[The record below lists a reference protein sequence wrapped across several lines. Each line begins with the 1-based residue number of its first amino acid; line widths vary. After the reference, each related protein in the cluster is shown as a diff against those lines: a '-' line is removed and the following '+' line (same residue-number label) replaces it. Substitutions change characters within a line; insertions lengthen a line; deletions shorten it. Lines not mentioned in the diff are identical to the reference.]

1 MNKFVII
8 RDDLPIDPV
17 TVISDGLL
25 IGRLPQCEVLLN
37 HPSVSRIQAGIKQVG
52 DNYYLFALRPR
63 NPVLLNGRPVEENEA
78 LAPGDIIEVGPFQL
92 EIDAANDALTIRVE
106 LSIGMKPSEID
117 VSDPGV
123 TTDQLIMV
131 PDGKEKKSR
140 PQPVAGTKAL
150 DIFWDKRMRE
160 VGKMFRPSP
169 LYPKGGRRSGKTQF
183 NWMPTTD
190 LMSRWPVAFFT
201 WALLIVGLLSVA
213 AAYWYTSAFA
223 PAPISKAHAA
233 TQLSLVPTIATM
245 PNSGSCRT
253 CHSLT
258 GHMEQRCASCHNTE
272 AFVATMIKPHEA
284 AGIGCVDCHAE
295 HQGAEFNATQGALA
309 SCTACHNDSNQKVY
323 NGRKVGTPHGGTFGY
338 PVVNGAW
345 SAKSISD
352 EYWDL
357 RQLGT
362 TRQPADTDEKWRS
375 NQFHALHDQRVR
387 VAPSMK
393 GNSEGRLSCSSC
405 HKSFA
410 PDVDRTTPRTTC
422 AACHVENGR
431 PNCTSCHVQHIKDAR
446 RWSAAMVD

>member
-1 MNKFVII
+1 MNQFIII

-37 HPSVSRIQAGIKQVG
+37 HPSVSRVQAGIKQIEN
-52 DNYYLFALRPR
+52 DYYLFALRPK

-92 EIDAANDALTIRVE
+92 QIDEANDALAIRVE
-106 LSIGMKPSEID
+106 VRIGMKPSEID
-117 VSDPGV
+117 VSDPGLS
-123 TTDQLIMV
+123 TDKLV
-131 PDGKEKKSR
+131 APDSKEKKPR
-140 PQPVAGTKAL
+140 PLPVAGTKAL
-150 DIFWDKRMRE
+150 DIFWDKRVRD
-160 VGKMFRPSP
+160 VVKMFRPSP

-183 NWMPTTD
+183 NWVPTTD

-233 TQLSLVPTIATM
+233 TQFSLTPAIATT
-245 PNSGSCRT
+245 PNAGSCTT

-258 GHMEQRCASCHNTE
+258 NHMEQRCAACHNTE

-295 HQGAEFNATQGALA
+295 HRGTEFSATQGALA
-309 SCTACHNDSNQKVY
+309 SCTVCHNDSNQKLY

-362 TRQPADTDEKWRS
+362 TRQPSDTDEKWRS

-387 VAPSMK
+387 VAAGMK

-405 HKSFA
+405 HTSFA
-410 PDVDRTTPRTTC
+410 PDVDRATPRTTC
-422 AACHVENGR
+422 AACHVENGQ

-446 RWSAAMVD
+446 RWSASML